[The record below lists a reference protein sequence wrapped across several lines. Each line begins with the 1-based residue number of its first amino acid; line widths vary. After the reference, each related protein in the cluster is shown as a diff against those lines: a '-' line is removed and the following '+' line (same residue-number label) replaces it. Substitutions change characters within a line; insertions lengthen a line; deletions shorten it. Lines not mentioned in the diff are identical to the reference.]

1 MGHDHD
7 HTAGLADH
15 RGRLAVVLAITVTV
29 LVVEVIGAA
38 VSGSLALLAD
48 AAPTEPRRA
57 PAEHDLAGI
66 FYTGGTTG
74 AAKGVMLTHG
84 NLVANAFHFMAC
96 WPFTADTSWLV
107 VVFTSS
113 TCQTCADVAAKAA
126 VLASDDVAVTEVEYA
141 AERDVHRRYR
151 IDSVPLVLVTDAA
164 GVVRHSILGP
174 VTATDL
180 WAAVAAAREG

>member
-1 MGHDHD
+1 ME
-7 HTAGLADH
+7 
-15 RGRLAVVLAITVTV
+15 R
-29 LVVEVIGAA
+29 LVVAA
-38 VSGSLALLAD
+38 AIVVVAVGVALLLRRRRPD
-48 AAPTEPRRA
+48 PPTQ
-57 PAEHDLAGI
+57 PATHVPVQIDRHDFAR
-66 FYTGGTTG
+66 
-74 AAKGVMLTHG
+74 
-84 NLVANAFHFMAC
+84 
-96 WPFTADTSWLV
+96 PDTSWLV